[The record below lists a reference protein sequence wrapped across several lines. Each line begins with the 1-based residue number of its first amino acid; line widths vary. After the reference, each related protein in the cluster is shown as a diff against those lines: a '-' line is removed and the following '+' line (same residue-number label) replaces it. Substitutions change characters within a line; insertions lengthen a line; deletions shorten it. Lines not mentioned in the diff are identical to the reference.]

1 MKTHE
6 KSTKGRKLTAA
17 LSGIA
22 QADRGELFDHWR
34 RLIGG
39 LPPKNLSLPFLR
51 RALAYEMQCKT
62 LGGPKASTISD
73 LQRIAKGQSARA
85 SVGARLQPGTRLVRE
100 WKGRT
105 WTIEVTDGGFLMSGE
120 KFASL
125 SSIAKKITGTHW
137 SGPRFFG
144 LIGAASKE
152 AGVTGRMQAA
162 TAHSLKAA

>member
-51 RALAYEMQCKT
+51 RALAYEMQCKS

-105 WTIEVTDGGFLMSGE
+105 WTIEVTDGGGE
-120 KFASL
+120 SVPRPAPRTVWL
-125 SSIAKKITGTHW
+125 SSGRGLRIVRSIAHEW
-137 SGPRFFG
+137 
-144 LIGAASKE
+144 
-152 AGVTGRMQAA
+152 GVTEDRTGNVVWA
-162 TAHSLKAA
+162 TLGGPSRRRAT